1 MTNDRQTSL
10 SVEDAVPLE
19 AVLRRVHA
27 QRETWALTPVER
39 RRTYLERVIRD
50 TMNVA
55 PLWNVAACRAK
66 GIDRTGPGA
75 AEELLAG
82 IAAFVRMATT
92 LEQSLRDIAAQGR
105 PRYPGPV
112 RQVGDNQI
120 AIGVLPATVLDKV
133 LYTGLTG
140 EVWFRPGIDEAT
152 VQARQAAA
160 YADPE
165 GHAGL
170 SLILG
175 AGNVASLVPRD
186 ILTKLFVE
194 GKVVIVKANPVN
206 DYLIEFWEEA
216 FAGLIDAG
224 FVAFVRGG
232 AAEGAYLA
240 SHDCVDDIHITG
252 SSATYDAVVWGRG
265 EEVEERK
272 QRGEPR
278 LAKPVSAEL
287 GNVSPIIIVPGA
299 WTSREMR
306 YQAAHVATML
316 VNNAGFNCLTPRVLI
331 THDQWPQRDAFL
343 TALGEVLATVPSRPA
358 YYPGA
363 KERWSRFTEGRSD
376 LRVFGDEDGDRLP
389 WTVIASVDPSKT
401 DDIVFQAEAFCS
413 LMAETALPAP
423 SAADFLTAAVT
434 FCNDNVWGTLSAT
447 ILVDPRTAVEAPV
460 AEALDRAVRDLRYG
474 SIGLNAWHALSF
486 LAGTTTWGAYPGH
499 LTTDIQSG
507 VGVVA
512 NTFLFDDVEKSVVR
526 GPFVAVPTP
535 PWFVTK
541 QRGFAAIRRLL
552 EVQGGQ
558 GWRGVPGLLLA
569 TLRA

>member
-112 RQVGDNQI
+112 RQVGDDQI

-206 DYLIEFWEEA
+206 DYLIVCFCVAAYFVIEPLFKRVFDEDAARIGQSGARFWLRA
-216 FAGLIDAG
+216 LGY
-224 FVAFVRGG
+224 
-232 AAEGAYLA
+232 AAAL
-240 SHDCVDDIHITG
+240 SSDIRVNWG
-252 SSATYDAVVWGRG
+252 VVSSPAAVPSSA
-265 EEVEERK
+265 
-272 QRGEPR
+272 
-278 LAKPVSAEL
+278 
-287 GNVSPIIIVPGA
+287 
-299 WTSREMR
+299 
-306 YQAAHVATML
+306 
-316 VNNAGFNCLTPRVLI
+316 
-331 THDQWPQRDAFL
+331 
-343 TALGEVLATVPSRPA
+343 
-358 YYPGA
+358 
-363 KERWSRFTEGRSD
+363 
-376 LRVFGDEDGDRLP
+376 
-389 WTVIASVDPSKT
+389 
-401 DDIVFQAEAFCS
+401 
-413 LMAETALPAP
+413 
-423 SAADFLTAAVT
+423 
-434 FCNDNVWGTLSAT
+434 
-447 ILVDPRTAVEAPV
+447 
-460 AEALDRAVRDLRYG
+460 
-474 SIGLNAWHALSF
+474 
-486 LAGTTTWGAYPGH
+486 
-499 LTTDIQSG
+499 
-507 VGVVA
+507 
-512 NTFLFDDVEKSVVR
+512 
-526 GPFVAVPTP
+526 
-535 PWFVTK
+535 
-541 QRGFAAIRRLL
+541 
-552 EVQGGQ
+552 
-558 GWRGVPGLLLA
+558 
-569 TLRA
+569 